1 MGKFDSSE
9 KDFPVLT
16 KEAFICQCHRVQTM
30 GAGGSAEAMK
40 FSDVLILVGIGMLCA
55 GFIIHGWVENTQL
68 DSEGVSEYEKSVFLL
83 KGDKLMLDI
92 ESISDSEGDIAIFF
106 DNELIDEERFTL
118 TAGQKES
125 MPSLESKEYGEYR
138 VEIIVD
144 SGSIELDVDISRTMM
159 LDFLIYP
166 IGAAILIFGLQKRG
180 VELANQS
187 IDAELELDK

>member
-1 MGKFDSSE
+1 
-9 KDFPVLT
+9 
-16 KEAFICQCHRVQTM
+16 M

-68 DSEGVSEYEKSVFLL
+68 DSEGISEYEKSVFLL
-83 KGDKLMLDI
+83 KGDKLTVDI
-92 ESISDSEGDIAIFF
+92 ESVSDSEGDIAIYF
-106 DNELIDEERFTL
+106 DNELIDEESFTL

-125 MPSLESKEYGEYR
+125 MPGLESKEYGEYR
-138 VEIIVD
+138 VEINVN
-144 SGSIELDVDISRTMM
+144 SGSIELNVDISRTMM

-180 VELANQS
+180 VDLANQS

>member
-9 KDFPVLT
+9 RDFPVLT
-16 KEAFICQCHRVQTM
+16 KEAFICQCHRVQPM

-106 DNELIDEERFTL
+106 DNELIDEESFTL